1 LSCFVFSIEIV
12 QEIFKRRGADV
23 MSREILVFIAGS
35 LDGFIAKENDDL
47 QWLEETEGE
56 GDNGYGDMY
65 QTIDTV
71 IMGKRTYD
79 YILEHIKP
87 FPYPDKKCYVFS
99 TTQTGENEHVTFIQE
114 DVITFTQRLKE
125 QEGTKIWMVGG
136 GNLLDAFLQERL
148 IDEWI
153 ITITPHL
160 LGSGIPLFKSPRPF
174 ENLRLLETKRYGQMV
189 QLHYEVRKEA

>member
-1 LSCFVFSIEIV
+1 MSCFIFSIEIV
-12 QEIFKRRGADV
+12 QEIFKRRGAEV
-23 MSREILVFIAGS
+23 MSRETLVFIAGS

-56 GDNGYGDMY
+56 GDNGYADMY

-136 GNLLDAFLQERL
+136 GELLDAFLQERL

-189 QLHYEVRKEA
+189 QLHYEVKKEA